1 VPANL
6 PPAYFAAEKEYKNSR
21 TTPEKIAALEEMLA
35 VMPHHKGTDK
45 LRAGL
50 TRKIAQLK
58 EQEERKT
65 KSKRG
70 SLFSIDR
77 QGAAQVVLLG
87 FPNVGK
93 STILSRLT
101 HAHPEIADYPYTTAV
116 PVIGMMEY
124 EDIQIQMIDL
134 PPLGED
140 IRKLPFYNL
149 IRNADLLLLVLDGSG
164 DPATELGLLLDEL
177 KDGKV
182 YSILEDDEELPVG
195 GVMKRMLVVLN
206 KCDGQGREGVQKEL
220 ESYTAGGIGCVTA
233 SAEEGKGIEGVR
245 LAVYEAAEII
255 RVYTKIP
262 HHKPDMNDPFVL
274 PIGSTVMDLARE
286 IHHDFSENLQFARV
300 WGSSRFDG
308 QSVQRDFVLQD
319 GDVVELHI

>member
-1 VPANL
+1 MPANL
-6 PPAYFAAEKEYKNSR
+6 PPAYFAAEKEYKNAK

-35 VMPHHKGTDK
+35 IMPHHKGTDK

-50 TRKIAQLK
+50 TRKIAQLR
-58 EQEERKT
+58 EQEERKAKT
-65 KSKRG
+65 KRG
-70 SLFSIDR
+70 SIYSIDK

-93 STILSRLT
+93 STILANLT
-101 HAHPEIADYPYTTAV
+101 HAHPEIAEYPYTTAV

-134 PPLGED
+134 PPLGDE

-149 IRNADLLLLVLDGSG
+149 IRNADLLLLVIDASS
-164 DPATELGLLLDEL
+164 DPKTEIDLLIEEL
-177 KDGKV
+177 EEGKV
-182 YSILEDDEELPVG
+182 YRAAKTGEDLPVG
-195 GVMKRMLVVLN
+195 GVAQKMLFVLN
-206 KCDGQGREGVQKEL
+206 KCALPEGEVLSGL
-220 ESYTAGGIGCVTA
+220 ESYHDEGIRFVTLS
-233 SAEEGKGIEGVR
+233 SAEGAELDDMRSAIF
-245 LAVYEAAEII
+245 EAADIM

-262 HHKPDMNDPFVL
+262 HHKPDMDDPFVL
-274 PIGSTVMDLARE
+274 PVGSTVMDLARE
-286 IHHDFSENLQFARV
+286 VHHDFSDNLQFARV
-300 WGSSRFDG
+300 WGSSRFEG